1 MPGCKLPNEDHQAFH
16 EAMAESQKAKKN
28 DNLTVFSARQLVSDP
43 SDDFIDDDPT
53 ATHDSPAVDP
63 ILDVSS
69 ATDVSSH
76 QKPATKPASGLKPS
90 KAKPNLRNR
99 NCLLVICSNSLPTR
113 I

>member
-53 ATHDSPAVDP
+53 AAPDAPAVDP
-63 ILDVSS
+63 ILNVYDR
-69 ATDVSSH
+69 
-76 QKPATKPASGLKPS
+76 LL
-90 KAKPNLRNR
+90 NLR
-99 NCLLVICSNSLPTR
+99 IFDGSFPCSLFKARKIKT
-113 I
+113 IHW